1 MYISLRTTVTG
12 DAAPVE
18 GEDRMLRVLVGKGL
32 CPETCG
38 VVEKAQ
44 DSGAVHL

>member
-1 MYISLRTTVTG
+1 MRTTGTG

-32 CPETCG
+32 CPEPCG
-38 VVEKAQ
+38 IVEKAQ
-44 DSGAVHL
+44 DSEAVYL